1 LFTSTLAEDLVALGE
16 AEEKK
21 DKYTVKKYG
30 MVRLICERDRE
41 RGIRLTHRAVHDI
54 QECSKILV
62 YVKILAS
69 QKLEGG

>member
-1 LFTSTLAEDLVALGE
+1 VALGE

-41 RGIRLTHRAVHDI
+41 R
-54 QECSKILV
+54 
-62 YVKILAS
+62 Y
-69 QKLEGG
+69 